1 MAQHSKRLSELTAF
15 ELAQSLV
22 DYLTARY
29 NKDED
34 PNGLARAIIL
44 RDMLSHTT
52 AVPIGYFP
60 GRTYTIKAGAVN
72 TDDLT
77 QPASAKLPVSIAYTP
92 ENAYRLSQALEA
104 AQDALVNI
112 HTSNTKF
119 SGRLLRVTG
128 KHVVLSS
135 SDVDGPVPLLRVS
148 IDEIERVFV
157 F

>member
-34 PNGLARAIIL
+34 PNGLARAVIL

-60 GRTYTIKAGAVN
+60 GRTYTVHPGAVN
-72 TDDLT
+72 TDDPT
-77 QPASAKLPVSIAYTP
+77 QPVNVPVSIAYTP